1 MGGGSLPT
9 PQRLQTG
16 AHLTQ
21 TQGAPFGLLGSR
33 AGDVEAAVRFLPG
46 GGKKHYCRSFAFFWI
61 AASTCTDFGFSQP
74 NTVFHALHS
83 DDRPETI
90 ANILSISF
98 KLQHISLNIYLRF
111 T

>member
-1 MGGGSLPT
+1 MSLLVGAFSEPRQNIGSAIGRASAPSSFQIKPPRIPEVWGAVVYQP

-46 GGKKHYCRSFAFFWI
+46 GGKSTT
-61 AASTCTDFGFSQP
+61 AA
-74 NTVFHALHS
+74 ALHS
-83 DDRPETI
+83 
-90 ANILSISF
+90 SG
-98 KLQHISLNIYLRF
+98 
-111 T
+111 